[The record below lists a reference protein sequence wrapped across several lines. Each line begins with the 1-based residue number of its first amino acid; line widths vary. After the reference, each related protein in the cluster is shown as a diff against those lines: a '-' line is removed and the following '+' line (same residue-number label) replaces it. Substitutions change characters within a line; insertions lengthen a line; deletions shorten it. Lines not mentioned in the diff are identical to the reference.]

1 MTDPTSN
8 MSGAPGSPE
17 GGSAKGRLVRDLGL
31 YTLARLAL
39 IAVVAAIIFF
49 GAAAV
54 GVDIP
59 LLVAMVFAL
68 VVAFPLSLVLFKT
81 LRRRV
86 NEDIAAV
93 DEKRRRDRDDLRSRL
108 RGD

>member
-1 MTDPTSN
+1 MTEPADT
-8 MSGAPGSPE
+8 GSTHSA

-31 YTLARLAL
+31 YTVARLGLMA
-39 IAVVAAIIFF
+39 AVAAIIFF

-54 GVDIP
+54 GVQVP

-68 VVAFPLSLVLFKT
+68 VVAFPLSLVLFKG

-93 DEKRRRDRDDLRSRL
+93 DEKRRRDREDLQSRL
-108 RGD
+108 RGE